1 MLLKEW
7 LIENYMKEELADY
20 AGVIGAVRK
29 PGETLLGM
37 PAIPHRTFMKAY
49 AKFKHAGEEE

>member
-1 MLLKEW
+1 VGIVGHIKV
-7 LIENYMKEELADY
+7 ADHTTIGAQ

-49 AKFKHAGEEE
+49 AKFKHSGEEE